1 MKTHQR
7 AIGIAALFLATGCAS
22 TAPPPSASLDGFPV
36 PEGLTYLAGDS
47 TIIETQ
53 EAKAG
58 RVVYR
63 GRVEPGSLAQTM
75 RTTLETAG
83 WKLVGSTLSAQSGA
97 TQLYDKSGTSLQ
109 VRIWE
114 GGLFSWYTY
123 VEMAAIGVAQKSTTG
138 THSEVT
144 PKVVP
149 GPGMTPAPSASA
161 DPASPSAT
169 IIR

>member
-1 MKTHQR
+1 M
-7 AIGIAALFLATGCAS
+7 
-22 TAPPPSASLDGFPV
+22 
-36 PEGLTYLAGDS
+36 PEGLTYLASDS

-53 EAKAG
+53 GVKAG

-63 GRVEPGSLAQTM
+63 GRVETASLAQSM
-75 RTTLETAG
+75 RESLETAG
-83 WKLVGSTLSAQSGA
+83 WRLVGSTMSAQSGS
-97 TQLYDKSGTSLQ
+97 TQLYDRGGMSLQ

-123 VEMAAIGVAQKSTTG
+123 VELAAIGMTAHKPAGVSP
-138 THSEVT
+138 SEPL
-144 PKVVP
+144 PKIVP
-149 GPGMTPAPSASA
+149 VPGMTPVPSSGPAPSGTRPPSASA